1 MSELLILDAVY
12 FVDTKAGVVIYIFPA
27 KAQLGDFV
35 QARIEP
41 CLEATEYFKNIC
53 HPPDERRSLRVSK
66 VGLKRIRDGYIYFRG
81 SRRKDLV
88 AVDADMVILDELDTI
103 QESVPEAPMWAD
115 ERLDHSKWKWWRYA
129 GIPTYEDVGIDEA
142 WKRGTMRRW
151 HIKCERCGF
160 WQYPTWDGNILLTG
174 EESQETI
181 DGKFVCQKCRRPTNR
196 LVAGTWVPEYPDRE
210 IESYH
215 ITKLMSSRV
224 ELRTLA
230 QHSIDSR
237 PGAQQRFI
245 CSDLGETYKPS
256 GDMVTPEM
264 IKAAI
269 GKYHMAS
276 SGKTHVMG
284 IDPGGL
290 YHWSTSEIAGDRKK
304 TVALGAAKSWE
315 ELEAVVRR
323 YDPDIIAIDQQ
334 YETKRCQAFAA
345 KWPNRTY
352 LVTTK
357 LRQPLAVKLP
367 KEKKAVPADRKGL
380 WFVESNRY
388 MLYDGVIDMFD
399 STKSLVSLPIEVAEM
414 TGPGH
419 DPMYD
424 FFKQMQ
430 GVRRIR
436 VTDMQTNET
445 VMDFKKTSIAHWFDT
460 FALEELA
467 RVVRG
472 KRSTLRMGAQVLGGK
487 RKMRAG

>member
-1 MSELLILDAVY
+1 MSELLVVDAVH
-12 FVDTKAGVVIYIFPA
+12 FADNKAGVVIYVFPA

-41 CLEATEYFKNIC
+41 PLEASKYFTDLLL
-53 HPPDERRSLRVSK
+53 PPDMPKTFRVSK
-66 VGLKRIRDGYIYFRG
+66 IGLKRIREGHIYFRG
-81 SRRKDLV
+81 SRRKDLI
-88 AVDADMVILDELDTI
+88 AVDADMVILDEIDTI
-103 QESVPEAPMWAD
+103 QETVPEAPMYAD
-115 ERLDHSKWKWWRYA
+115 ERLDHSLWKWKRIA
-129 GIPTYEDVGIDEA
+129 GIPTYEDTGIDLA
-142 WKRGTMRRW
+142 WKKGTKHRW
-151 HIKCERCGF
+151 HIKCERCGY
-160 WQYPTWDGNILLTG
+160 WQYPTWDGNVILNG
-174 EESQETI
+174 KETQDEI
-181 DGKFVCQKCRRPTNR
+181 DGVFVCQKCRRETDR
-196 LVAGTWVPEYPDRE
+196 LVVGEWIPEHPNRS
-210 IESYH
+210 IVSYH
-215 ITKLMSSRV
+215 ITKLMSARADI
-224 ELRTLA
+224 RTLA
-230 QHSIDSR
+230 QHSINFE

-264 IKAAI
+264 VRAAI
-269 GKYHMAS
+269 GDYHMVN
-276 SGKTHVMG
+276 SGKAHVMG
-284 IDPGGL
+284 IDPGAL
-290 YHWSTSEIAGDRKK
+290 YHWSTSKIIEGRKH
-304 TVALGAAKSWE
+304 TIALGAAKSWE
-315 ELEAVVRR
+315 ELGAVVGR
-323 YDPDIIAIDQQ
+323 YDPEIIAIDQQ
-334 YETKRCQAFAA
+334 YETKKCQAFAA

-380 WFVESNRY
+380 WFVDSNRY

-399 STKSLVSLPIEVAEM
+399 STKGLVSLPMEVREM
-414 TGPGH
+414 TGPGT
-419 DPMYD
+419 DPLFD
-424 FFKQMQ
+424 FFKQIQ

-472 KRSTLRMGAQVLGGK
+472 KKSTLRMGAQVLGGK